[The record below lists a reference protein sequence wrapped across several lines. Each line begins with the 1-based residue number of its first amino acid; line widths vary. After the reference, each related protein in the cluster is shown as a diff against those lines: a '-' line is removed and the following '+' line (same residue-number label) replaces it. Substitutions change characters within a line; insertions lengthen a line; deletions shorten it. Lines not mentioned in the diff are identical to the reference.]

1 MLDFE
6 IEKFKKVLLMK
17 RYSIIRKLREDFPEL
32 EFCDNDMIEDRS
44 FTREVL
50 VSSKEPS
57 KCKYYVV
64 LKPDLQEALRA
75 ITNLNMYDAP
85 ERWKNDNG
93 ILDIKARKAKE
104 TVSILFSSI
113 FQYEMGDVDG
123 MEGLSKM
130 FEMCTSE
137 ILSRTSGSYCRFFT
151 TYERIVKGVDKSDV
165 TDAMIKCKLEYSGRT
180 GRDELIRFTDH
191 QKQISDALDNARR
204 EKLREYKS
212 YSY

>member
-1 MLDFE
+1 MLEFE

-17 RYSIIRKLREDFPEL
+17 RYSIIRKLRVDFPEL
-32 EFCDNDMIEDRS
+32 VFCDNDIVEDRT

-57 KCKYYVV
+57 TYKYYVV

-85 ERWKNDNG
+85 ERWRNDNG

-113 FQYEMGDVDG
+113 FKYEMGDVDG
-123 MEGLSKM
+123 IEGLSKM
-130 FEMCTSE
+130 FELCTSE
-137 ILSRTSGSYCRFFT
+137 ILNRISGTYCSFFT

-180 GRDELIRFTDH
+180 GRDELIRFADH

-212 YSY
+212 YPF

>member
-6 IEKFKKVLLMK
+6 IQKFKKVLLMK

-32 EFCDNDMIEDRS
+32 EFCDNDMQEDRT

-50 VSSKEPS
+50 VSAKEPS
-57 KCKYYVV
+57 AYKYFVV
-64 LKPDLQEALRA
+64 LKPDLQEVLRA

-93 ILDIKARKAKE
+93 ILVIKARKAKE

-123 MEGLSKM
+123 IDGLSKM

-137 ILSRTSGSYCRFFT
+137 ILRRISGSYCRFFT
-151 TYERIVKGVDKSDV
+151 TYERIVKDVDKSDV
-165 TDAMIKCKLEYSGRT
+165 TDAMIKCKLEYSGQT
-180 GRDELIRFTDH
+180 GKDELIRFTDH

-204 EKLREYKS
+204 EKIREYMWDPF
-212 YSY
+212 